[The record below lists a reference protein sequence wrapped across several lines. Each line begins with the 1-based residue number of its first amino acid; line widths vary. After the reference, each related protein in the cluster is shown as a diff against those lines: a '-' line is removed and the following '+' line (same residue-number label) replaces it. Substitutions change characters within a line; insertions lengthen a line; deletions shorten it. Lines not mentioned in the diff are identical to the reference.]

1 MSYKVSVLVPIYGVE
16 NFIERCARSLFEQTY
31 PNLEYVFVN
40 DCSPDRS
47 VDILKQVMESY
58 PNRVDAVKVINHN
71 TNRGI
76 AAARNTLIDN
86 AVGDYVCYV
95 DSDDWLEL
103 DAIEKL
109 VKKLME
115 SGAEIVSGSYLLHYG
130 EEELLYLAKDYQK
143 KEQWVLNMMQYACNH
158 YIAGRCLRRSL
169 FVENSLRWKEGL
181 DLAEDRY
188 MITLLSYYA
197 KGYDTVDDVV
207 YHYDKRNFNS
217 ITSVN
222 GVKRLE
228 NNRQELG
235 NMLALESF
243 FKDKEAVYQ
252 RASVRCVMEQLM
264 LNLNVAL
271 AYAAKSEF
279 QAIACMIDARNED
292 DLKLVGWKKE
302 GMKGWCQHHY
312 GWMRLNWLKRKT
324 VRFVKKRLK
333 CKNF

>member
-1 MSYKVSVLVPIYGVE
+1 MYKVSVLVPIYGVE
-16 NFIERCARSLFEQTY
+16 HYIERCARSLFEQTY

-40 DCSPDRS
+40 DCTPDRS

-143 KEQWVLNMMQYACNH
+143 K
-158 YIAGRCLRRSL
+158 
-169 FVENSLRWKEGL
+169 
-181 DLAEDRY
+181 
-188 MITLLSYYA
+188 
-197 KGYDTVDDVV
+197 
-207 YHYDKRNFNS
+207 
-217 ITSVN
+217 
-222 GVKRLE
+222 
-228 NNRQELG
+228 
-235 NMLALESF
+235 
-243 FKDKEAVYQ
+243 
-252 RASVRCVMEQLM
+252 
-264 LNLNVAL
+264 
-271 AYAAKSEF
+271 
-279 QAIACMIDARNED
+279 
-292 DLKLVGWKKE
+292 
-302 GMKGWCQHHY
+302 
-312 GWMRLNWLKRKT
+312 
-324 VRFVKKRLK
+324 
-333 CKNF
+333 

>member
-1 MSYKVSVLVPIYGVE
+1 MYLVSILVPIYGVE
-16 NFIERCARSLFEQTY
+16 HYIERCARSIFGQTY

-40 DCSPDRS
+40 DCTPDRS
-47 VDILKQVMESY
+47 IEILRDVIRDY
-58 PNRVDAVKVINHN
+58 PEREGAVRIIDHEQ
-71 TNRGI
+71 NRGI
-76 AAARNTLIDN
+76 AATRNTSISN
-86 AVGDYVCYV
+86 ALGQYICFV

-130 EEELLYLAKDYQK
+130 KEELLYLAKDYQK
-143 KEQWVLNMMQYACNH
+143 KEQWVLNMMQHTNDH
-158 YIAGRCLRRSL
+158 FVVGRIMCRSL
-169 FVENSLRWKEGL
+169 FVENSLRLKEGL

-188 MITLLSYYA
+188 MMTLLSYYA

-324 VRFVKKRLK
+324 IRFVKKRMK
-333 CKNF
+333 CKNS

>member
-1 MSYKVSVLVPIYGVE
+1 MYLVSILVPVYGVE
-16 NFIERCARSLFEQTY
+16 RYIERCARSLFEQTY

-40 DCSPDRS
+40 DCTPDRS
-47 VDILKQVMESY
+47 VEILKQVMESY

-86 AVGDYVCYV
+86 AVGDYICYV

-103 DAIEKL
+103 DAIERF

-130 EEELLYLAKDYQK
+130 KEELLYLAKDYQK

-188 MITLLSYYA
+188 IIVLLC
-197 KGYDTVDDVV
+197 
-207 YHYDKRNFNS
+207 KR
-217 ITSVN
+217 V
-222 GVKRLE
+222 
-228 NNRQELG
+228 
-235 NMLALESF
+235 
-243 FKDKEAVYQ
+243 
-252 RASVRCVMEQLM
+252 
-264 LNLNVAL
+264 
-271 AYAAKSEF
+271 
-279 QAIACMIDARNED
+279 
-292 DLKLVGWKKE
+292 
-302 GMKGWCQHHY
+302 
-312 GWMRLNWLKRKT
+312 
-324 VRFVKKRLK
+324 
-333 CKNF
+333 

>member
-31 PNLEYVFVN
+31 PDLEYVFVN

-47 VDILKQVMESY
+47 VEILKQVMENY
-58 PNRVDAVKVINHN
+58 PNRVDAVKIINHN
-71 TNRGI
+71 TNGGI

-103 DAIEKL
+103 DAIERF

-115 SGAEIVSGSYLLHYG
+115 SGAEILSGSYLLHYG

-158 YIAGRCLRRSL
+158 YIAGRCLCRSL

-188 MITLLSYYA
+188 MMTLLSYYA
-197 KGYDTVDDVV
+197 KGYNTVDDVV
-207 YHYDKRNFNS
+207 YHYEKRNFNS

-279 QAIACMIDARNED
+279 QTIACMI
-292 DLKLVGWKKE
+292 
-302 GMKGWCQHHY
+302 
-312 GWMRLNWLKRKT
+312 
-324 VRFVKKRLK
+324 
-333 CKNF
+333 